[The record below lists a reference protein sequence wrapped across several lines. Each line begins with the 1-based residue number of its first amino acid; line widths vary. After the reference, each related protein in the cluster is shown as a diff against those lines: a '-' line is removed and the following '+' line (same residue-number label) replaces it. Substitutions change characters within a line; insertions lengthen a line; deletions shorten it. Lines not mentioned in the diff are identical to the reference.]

1 MEGIFQSHHESF
13 KAGPACVRRLAR
25 NRQPQLQSKIRRSL
39 RPLHVHQQL
48 LRPPQRLI
56 LTVARRT
63 LRKMILQCKHLR
75 ACHCS
80 VQVWREQPLRLGA
93 LQSHSFFR
101 ARLSN
106 ANHGIT
112 STLLPPPATCDRGP
126 CSLGA
131 VNPSS
136 FPTSRTYGVS
146 LCRRASLPRVSLD
159 FTVPSETSSSSAI
172 SSYDISSRSRRISV
186 VRYGSGT
193 CRNSSSTRRC
203 TSRCATL
210 SNGDSAGS
218 VSATC
223 IAKSA
228 AVVASELSG
237 STEVSR
243 ALCRNH
249 HRRRFAAS
257 CKAM

>member
-1 MEGIFQSHHESF
+1 V
-13 KAGPACVRRLAR
+13 CCLAR
-25 NRQPQLQSKIRRSL
+25 NRQAQFQSKIRGNF
-39 RPLHVHQQL
+39 RPRRIRQQL
-48 LRPPQRLI
+48 LGTPQRLI
-56 LTVARRT
+56 LAVARRT
-63 LRKMILQCKHLR
+63 LRKMTLQRQHLR
-75 ACHCS
+75 ACHRS

-112 STLLPPPATCDRGP
+112 STLLPPPATCDREP

-131 VNPSS
+131 NPSS

-159 FTVPSETSSSSAI
+159 FTVPSETSSTSAI

-193 CRNSSSTRRC
+193 LRNSSSTRRC
-203 TSRCATL
+203 TS
-210 SNGDSAGS
+210 
-218 VSATC
+218 
-223 IAKSA
+223 
-228 AVVASELSG
+228 
-237 STEVSR
+237 
-243 ALCRNH
+243 
-249 HRRRFAAS
+249 
-257 CKAM
+257 

>member
-13 KAGPACVRRLAR
+13 KAGPACVRCLAR

-39 RPLHVHQQL
+39 GPFQVHQQL

-63 LRKMILQCKHLR
+63 LRKMILQRKHLR

-93 LQSHSFFR
+93 LQSHSFSR

-112 STLLPPPATCDRGP
+112 STLLPPPATCDREP
-126 CSLGA
+126 SALGA

-136 FPTSRTYGVS
+136 FPTSRTYCVS

-159 FTVPSETSSSSAI
+159 FTVPSETSSTSAI
-172 SSYDISSRSRRISV
+172 SSYDISSRSRKISV

-193 CRNSSSTRRC
+193 FLNSSSTRRR
-203 TSRCATL
+203 TSRCAKL

-218 VSATC
+218 A
-223 IAKSA
+223 SA
-228 AVVASELSG
+228 ACKTTSLIPGVSESAG
-237 STEVSR
+237 SIEVSF

-249 HRRRFAAS
+249 HLLRFAAS
-257 CKAM
+257 